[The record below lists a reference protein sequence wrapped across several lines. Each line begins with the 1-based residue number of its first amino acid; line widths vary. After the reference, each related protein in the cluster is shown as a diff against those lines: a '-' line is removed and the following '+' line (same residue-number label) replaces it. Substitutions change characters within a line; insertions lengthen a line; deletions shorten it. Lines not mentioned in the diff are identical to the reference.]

1 MKIKKNIFNNTL
13 FSQKISFSLVVSCS
27 SFSFPNLGLKLSA
40 IGLLSFVNFLATNN
54 TVLLA
59 AQKPITKL
67 QAIRLSQLQAIRLSH
82 QQTTNNQQQTTNNQ
96 QPTTN
101 NKQPTTNCPT
111 DLETLTVRML
121 KDLPN
126 YANRVIQRGRRLER
140 DLDIFSYILVAGR
153 PEFEPLDLGSSQYK
167 PVFPDSTE
175 QMFFTTLEREH
186 GGINSAVIENYH
198 WLFLTE
204 TSSGWR
210 LVMMFSRLGSSSPD
224 FPLSPVLDSS
234 NSAIAEGIRIWLRD
248 CRANSLHS

>member
-1 MKIKKNIFNNTL
+1 
-13 FSQKISFSLVVSCS
+13 
-27 SFSFPNLGLKLSA
+27 
-40 IGLLSFVNFLATNN
+40 
-54 TVLLA
+54 
-59 AQKPITKL
+59 
-67 QAIRLSQLQAIRLSH
+67 
-82 QQTTNNQQQTTNNQ
+82 
-96 QPTTN
+96 
-101 NKQPTTNCPT
+101 
-111 DLETLTVRML
+111 ML

-140 DLDIFSYILVAGR
+140 DVDIFSYILVAGR

-175 QMFFTTLEREH
+175 QIFFTTLEREH
-186 GGINSAVIENYH
+186 GGETAAVIENYH
-198 WLFLTE
+198 WLFLTK

>member
-1 MKIKKNIFNNTL
+1 M
-13 FSQKISFSLVVSCS
+13 VVSCS

-67 QAIRLSQLQAIRLSH
+67 QARSLSHLQARSLSQLQARSLSH
-82 QQTTNNQQQTTNNQ
+82 QQTTNNKQQ
-96 QPTTN
+96 TTN
-101 NKQPTTNCPT
+101 NKQPTLRRPSVQATNCPT

-140 DLDIFSYILVAGR
+140 DVDIFSYILVAGR

-175 QMFFTTLEREH
+175 QIFFTTLEREH
-186 GGINSAVIENYH
+186 GGETAAVIENYH
-198 WLFLTE
+198 WLFLTK

>member
-1 MKIKKNIFNNTL
+1 M
-13 FSQKISFSLVVSCS
+13 VVSCS

-67 QAIRLSQLQAIRLSH
+67 QARSLSHLQARSLSH
-82 QQTTNNQQQTTNNQ
+82 QQTTNNKQQTTNNQ
-96 QPTTN
+96 QPTTNNQQQTTN

-140 DLDIFSYILVAGR
+140 DVDIFSYILVAGR
-153 PEFEPLDLGSSQYK
+153 PEFQPLDLGSSQYK

-175 QMFFTTLEREH
+175 QIFFTTLEREH
-186 GGINSAVIENYH
+186 GGETAAVIENYH